1 MADTHSIYIKVDS
14 TETNKAATN
23 LNNMEKATNG
33 AEKALSSL
41 TRAAVGLVALDKI
54 GGLAKGIIETNMA
67 MESLRAQLVSVT
79 GSAIG
84 AQKAFKFIQDFA
96 TSTPYEI
103 DGLTKSYIA
112 LQNYG
117 IKPTKQVM
125 EAVTN
130 QASKLG
136 ASQET
141 LDGIVRA
148 LGQAYA
154 KGKLQAEEMLQLAE
168 RGVPVYDLLSQVT
181 GKNAAQLQEM
191 ASKGQLTRDVLEK
204 LIDKMGELASGANAN
219 AMETLSGK
227 ISNLSDAWHQ
237 FEDALLNDKSEG
249 LFKNIVDGITA
260 QVNKLTASLKMSPVQ
275 ELERQIGILSQNKG
289 YDVPI
294 AELQKKLDAA
304 KQIEAEQAKIT
315 SEQMKQEDVR
325 VAKAEEARKKLLDGG
340 GQIVTSKKQ
349 QTAATKALNDA
360 ESAFNATIQANISA
374 AQNQGTIQDAQ
385 IKTAEKR
392 LQAELDA
399 AKVQAQYAMDAS
411 KSDEE
416 RMKIQEDLAA
426 KSEEIIVKE
435 TELRQQQITIDEQV
449 LAARISGLEQELA
462 ASDKFNASQSERIR
476 LETQI
481 QALKA
486 QQQVIPEARAQ
497 VEIQATQDLQAAY
510 TDLNDLK
517 LKSVDTEK
525 AVRDEAL
532 RTLEVMSSN
541 LEYAQ
546 SMAKGLAEAFGAVGQ
561 SIGDVAV
568 AMANYEKQMAT
579 IEVQKN
585 EQLEKAKGDPK
596 KRQQAEETAAL
607 KVAQTQIKAYGD
619 MAQAAQGFFK
629 KGTAGYNALGAAVK
643 VFRAFEMAQSAIS
656 MVKQIGDM
664 GSILQQFIG
673 METAKTAE
681 KVASNAVQE
690 SSDAAGA
697 VTSATKA
704 VADAGQGDPYTGI
717 IRAAAM
723 LAFMA
728 AIGIAIGGSGS
739 ASAQGVTVGDVQKA
753 QDQKFNQQNATML
766 GSSELS
772 KSILNSLDII
782 AENSS
787 NNLDFTRGMAAN
799 IQRMADSMSSI
810 GTLATKKVT
819 FDLSSLNLGTSSST
833 NGSNP
838 LSALDPISAALFG
851 GTKTNRQFVGKG
863 IEIFSQS
870 LQSIID
876 SGTINA
882 KKYADV
888 LTTKQS
894 SAFFGLFKSTSQNLE
909 REYKK
914 LDPELNK
921 AFAKTF
927 ESMKKTI
934 IDGASL
940 VGETINAEGLKT
952 KGVSIKIGK
961 DQAKNQELIN
971 AALSAQADI
980 WVTKT
985 MPQMLSFQKAN
996 EGLFETMVRVT
1007 TGASAAKD
1015 QLAFLGMESIKYTEI
1030 KNKEGDVGAEM
1041 ARQTIIAQSNLS
1053 KETLAYIE
1061 NLKGSATEI
1070 IASYVQ
1076 LNHVSQLY
1084 SAVGISTSNLG
1095 DKSIIAANGVD
1106 NLQQS
1111 LESYFE
1117 NFFSKSEHTKF
1128 AINSMRFEF
1137 EKFGLTMPKT
1147 RDEFK
1152 QLVNSL
1158 SVDPAQQ
1165 ARLLTL
1171 APAFNDMI
1179 NSIDELN
1186 SSFVDLFKNIT
1197 GFQDS
1202 INSQIASL
1210 TSVTATAELSATN
1223 LQKAYHNLFE
1233 AVGLIGDKVTGSQSE
1248 IDLLS
1253 AVKGAIMDRY
1263 NSEMARLKEVAQA
1276 QAEALRAGLQQQID
1290 AINAS
1295 VTAQVDAIN
1304 SATESQIASINSAT
1318 EAEVSAIN
1326 ARLDAEIQARQ
1337 AAHEE
1342 ALKGLQNELEA
1353 ANKLK
1358 SAIQQVRDYAKSLNL
1373 SSSAPLSP
1381 EARLAESQ
1389 RQYQDLLRRA
1399 QGGDAEAISQLSGA
1413 SQSYLDAA
1421 RQYFGS
1427 GTQYTNIFDGVKQA
1441 MEQIGAMSAPDPD
1454 SIQSHID
1461 DLRKSQSDELAQLR
1475 EAAQNQIKATQ
1486 DAAKDHIKSLQ
1497 DSAKDQIKAIQDA
1510 AKDQIKAVTD
1520 DVNQAIQDL
1529 TNIDKN
1535 PAMKALKD
1543 DTISQLQG
1551 LSDIS
1556 EKVREE
1562 ADKQAEAAKKIL
1574 EDQRE
1579 YQKNQTDFM
1588 ERVAD
1593 AVAPTSG
1600 TSKQEEI
1607 MNNMVVE
1614 QRALVTA
1621 QSNANPQIIENLA
1634 SVDARLAKIERNL
1647 RLLA

>member
-1 MADTHSIYIKVDS
+1 MAETHSIHIKVDS
-14 TETNKAATN
+14 TEANKAATN

-260 QVNKLTASLKMSPVQ
+260 QINKLTASLKMSPVQ

-304 KQIEAEQAKIT
+304 KQVEAEQAKIT
-315 SEQMKQEDVR
+315 SEQMKLEDVR
-325 VAKAEEARKKLLDGG
+325 MAKAEEARKKLLDGG
-340 GQIVTSKKQ
+340 DQIVTSKKQ
-349 QTAATKALNDA
+349 QTAATKALNEA

-374 AQNQGTIQDAQ
+374 AQNQSDIQDAQ

-399 AKVQAQYAMDAS
+399 AKVQAQAAMDATS
-411 KSDEE
+411 SDEE
-416 RMKIQEDLAA
+416 KLKIQEELAA
-426 KSEEIIVKE
+426 KAEAIIVKE
-435 TELRQQQITIDEQV
+435 TELRQQQITLDEQV
-449 LAARISGLEQELA
+449 LAAKIAGVEQEIA
-462 ASDKFNASQSERIR
+462 AAGRFNLTQSERIR
-476 LETQI
+476 LETEL
-481 QALKA
+481 QALQA
-486 QQQVIPEARAQ
+486 QQQIIPESRSQ
-497 VEIQATQDLQAAY
+497 VEVQAMQDLQAAY
-510 TDLNDLK
+510 ADLNDLK

-643 VFRAFEMAQSAIS
+643 VFRAFEIAQSVMSAVKQMEQMGGMLTFFTDALTQMGLISAAQTQKSLADSAAKSGANAVEGAAKQGTEGDVYTAFARVAAWIALMAGLGIAIS
-656 MVKQIGDM
+656 GGGGGSSASAPPAKAGTGTVLGDPNAQSQSL
-664 GSILQQFIG
+664 GNALEQLVNINSNDLAYSAG
-673 METAKTAE
+673 MLE
-681 KVASNAVQE
+681 SLRNIE
-690 SSDAAGA
+690 SSLADASALIAKQVMPLVAGVMSKFSAAGMMSSSK
-697 VTSATKA
+697 VTEAGFIVNAKDLQKVLSSGTLGGMMGFRAESTTGMMGEFHSATQQVTAYGKK
-704 VADAGQGDPYTGI
+704 I
-717 IRAAAM
+717 SE
-723 LAFMA
+723 AFGKIVVSVYDTIVEGGK
-728 AIGIAIGGSGS
+728 AIGIS
-739 ASAQGVTVGDVQKA
+739 ADVISQRAKDYVVSVGKINIA
-753 QDQKFNQQNATML
+753 GM
-766 GSSELS
+766 SSEEAA
-772 KSILNSLDII
+772 KEIE
-782 AENSS
+782 AAFSS
-787 NNLDFTRGMAAN
+787 MS
-799 IQRMADSMSSI
+799 DSMAMK
-810 GTLATKKVT
+810 L
-819 FDLSSLNLGTSSST
+819 L
-833 NGSNP
+833 P
-838 LSALDPISAALFG
+838 
-851 GTKTNRQFVGKG
+851 
-863 IEIFSQS
+863 E
-870 LQSIID
+870 
-876 SGTINA
+876 
-882 KKYADV
+882 
-888 LTTKQS
+888 
-894 SAFFGLFKSTSQNLE
+894 FK
-909 REYKK
+909 
-914 LDPELNK
+914 D
-921 AFAKTF
+921 
-927 ESMKKTI
+927 
-934 IDGASL
+934 
-940 VGETINAEGLKT
+940 
-952 KGVSIKIGK
+952 
-961 DQAKNQELIN
+961 
-971 AALSAQADI
+971 
-980 WVTKT
+980 
-985 MPQMLSFQKAN
+985 FQKSG
-996 EGLFETMVRVT
+996 EGYFETMVRVGSGVADA
-1007 TGASAAKD
+1007 TGK
-1015 QLAFLGMESIKYTEI
+1015 LELLGFKAIDYSQIEK
-1030 KNKEGDVGAEM
+1030 KKGDVAAEV
-1041 ARQTIIAQSNLS
+1041 ARQTLMSQTDLGDGAKAYIKQLTGSIDDIIEAYKKLETISDLMKATGINADNLS
-1053 KETLAYIE
+1053 REMINAAGGLDKLSEALQ
-1061 NLKGSATEI
+1061 
-1070 IASYVQ
+1070 SY
-1076 LNHVSQLY
+1076 H
-1084 SAVGISTSNLG
+1084 
-1095 DKSIIAANGVD
+1095 D
-1106 NLQQS
+1106 
-1111 LESYFE
+1111 
-1117 NFFSKSEHTKF
+1117 NFFTDSEKLT
-1128 AINSMRFEF
+1128 AQISSMRDEF
-1137 EKFGLTMPKT
+1137 AKFGMTMPKT
-1147 RDEFK
+1147 RDEFR
-1152 QLVNSL
+1152 QMVNAL
-1158 SVDPAQQ
+1158 GGDPAQQ

-1171 APAFNDMI
+1171 ASAFNDMVTAA
-1179 NSIDELN
+1179 DDLN
-1186 SSFVDLFKNIT
+1186 ASFTDLFNNIT
-1197 GFQDS
+1197 DFQDS
-1202 INSQIASL
+1202 ISSQIASL

-1233 AVGLIGDKVTGSQSE
+1233 AVGYFGQNITGSQSE

-1253 AVKGAIMDRY
+1253 AVKSAIMDRY
-1263 NSEMARLKEVAQA
+1263 NSEMARLREVAQA
-1276 QAEALRAGLQQQID
+1276 QGEALKAGLQQQID

-1326 ARLDAEIQARQ
+1326 SRLDAEIEARQ

-1373 SSSAPLSP
+1373 SPSAPLSP

-1475 EAAQNQIKATQ
+1475 EAAQSQIKATQ
-1486 DAAKDHIKSLQ
+1486 EAAKDQIKSLQ
-1497 DSAKDQIKAIQDA
+1497 DAAKDQIKAIQDA
-1510 AKDQIKAVTD
+1510 AKDQIKIMQD
-1520 DVNQAIQDL
+1520 EVNQSIKDL
-1529 TNIDKN
+1529 TDIDKN
-1535 PAMKALKD
+1535 PAMKELRD
-1543 DTISQLQG
+1543 DTIAELQD
-1551 LSDIS
+1551 LAVIS

-1574 EDQRE
+1574 EDQRKLQE
-1579 YQKNQTDFM
+1579 DQAVFM

-1593 AVAPTSG
+1593 AIAPTSG

-1614 QRALVTA
+1614 QRALVNAQTA
-1621 QSNANPQIIENLA
+1621 ANPQIIQNLA

-1647 RLLA
+1647 RLTA